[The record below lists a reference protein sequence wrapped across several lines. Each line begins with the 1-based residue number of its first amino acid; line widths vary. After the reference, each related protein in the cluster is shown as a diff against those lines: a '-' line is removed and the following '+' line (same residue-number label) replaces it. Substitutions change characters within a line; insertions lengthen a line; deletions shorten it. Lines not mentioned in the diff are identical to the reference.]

1 MDPRDIQH
9 ENKIILFPF
18 ILALHLDFTFL
29 LGLYFDRLGQKALYI
44 LMKFTPI

>member
-1 MDPRDIQH
+1 MKTKLFYFH
-9 ENKIILFPF
+9 SFWHYILT
-18 ILALHLDFTFL
+18 LHLDLTFL